1 MSLLLNIDGNSFL
14 ASLSRTLNSTFAITG
29 ISFSADSFVVNVSSV
44 LRIKFS
50 AEKPKTV
57 TINYKEPKMT
67 RKLILITFTLFT
79 INVFGQ
85 TENSNYKIVADKF
98 VENYNENNFKNIFD
112 LFSAEMQTA
121 LPLDKTTD
129 FLKGLKSQAGQI
141 TKRQFV
147 KYVNGTYASYKTN
160 FERTLFAVNISV
172 DNNSKINGLFIKPFT
187 DENLPK
193 IERNITKLQLPFDGE
208 WTVVWGGDTK
218 ELNYH
223 VENEAQKNAF
233 DMVTKDEKG
242 NSFKTDGITNEDY
255 YAFGKEL
262 IAPCDGEIVLVVD
275 GIKDNKPG
283 ELNPMYAP
291 GNTVIIKTDNNEY
304 LFFAHFKQNT
314 IRVKQGQNVKQ
325 GELLGLCGNS
335 GYSSEPHLH
344 FHIQNIEDINTA
356 TGVKCYF
363 DKLNVNEQTRT
374 DYSPIQKDKIKS
386 E

>member
-1 MSLLLNIDGNSFL
+1 
-14 ASLSRTLNSTFAITG
+14 
-29 ISFSADSFVVNVSSV
+29 
-44 LRIKFS
+44 
-50 AEKPKTV
+50 
-57 TINYKEPKMT
+57 
-67 RKLILITFTLFT
+67 
-79 INVFGQ
+79 
-85 TENSNYKIVADKF
+85 
-98 VENYNENNFKNIFD
+98 
-112 LFSAEMQTA
+112 
-121 LPLDKTTD
+121 
-129 FLKGLKSQAGQI
+129 LKGLKSQAGQI

-335 GYSSEPHLH
+335 GNSSEPHLH